1 MSIKHISDGFN
12 RICGDTTNYGYVSDE
27 VFKTWEE
34 CPICF
39 EGYSKTLHT
48 TTYPPAGEPVVKE
61 VKKGLYLRDVLNGG
75 E

>member
-1 MSIKHISDGFN
+1 MSINHISDGFN

-39 EGYSKTLHT
+39 EGYSKTF
-48 TTYPPAGEPVVKE
+48 EPVVKE
-61 VKKGLYLRDVLNGG
+61 VKKGLYLREALDGG

>member
-1 MSIKHISDGFN
+1 MSIKHILYGFK

-27 VFKTWEE
+27 VYQTWEE

-39 EGYSKTLHT
+39 EGYSKTF
-48 TTYPPAGEPVVKE
+48 EPVVKE
-61 VKKGLYLRDVLNGG
+61 VKKALYLRDALNGG

>member
-39 EGYSKTLHT
+39 EGYSKTF
-48 TTYPPAGEPVVKE
+48 EPVVEE
-61 VKKGLYLRDVLNGG
+61 VKKGLYLREALDGG

>member
-1 MSIKHISDGFN
+1 MIPIK
-12 RICGDTTNYGYVSDE
+12 
-27 VFKTWEE
+27 EE

-61 VKKGLYLRDVLNGG
+61 VKKGLYLRDALNGG

>member
-12 RICGDTTNYGYVSDE
+12 MICGDTTNYGYVSDE

-39 EGYSKTLHT
+39 EGYSKTF
-48 TTYPPAGEPVVKE
+48 EPVVKE
-61 VKKGLYLRDVLNGG
+61 VKKGLYLREALDGG

>member
-1 MSIKHISDGFN
+1 MSSKHISDGFY

-39 EGYSKTLHT
+39 EGYSKTF
-48 TTYPPAGEPVVKE
+48 EPVVKE
-61 VKKGLYLRDVLNGG
+61 VKKGLYLREALDGG